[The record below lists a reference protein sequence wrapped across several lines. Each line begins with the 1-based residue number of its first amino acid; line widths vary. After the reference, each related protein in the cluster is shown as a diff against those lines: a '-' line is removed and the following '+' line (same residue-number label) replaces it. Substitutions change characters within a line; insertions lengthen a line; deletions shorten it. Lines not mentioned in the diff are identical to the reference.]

1 MTAREVLIITGMS
14 GAGRSTVANAL
25 EDLGYYVVDNLPP
38 VMLRQLVD
46 VAPAASEQL
55 QRLAIVVDVRGGVLF
70 DDAMR
75 LIETLRTEMP
85 ITVVYLEASDATLVR
100 RFEAV
105 RRPHPLQGD
114 GTILDGIRT
123 ERARLSG
130 IRDVADVLL
139 DTSDINVHELTN
151 RVRDRFSSERDD
163 DVRLTV
169 LSFGFKYGTPPD
181 ADLIADMRFLPNPFW
196 QPELKAHTG
205 LDEAVRDYVLAQEGA
220 AEFADAYLAML
231 EPILAGYA
239 RENKRYAVL
248 GIGCTGG
255 KHRSVAMSEHL
266 AARLADRGVSVS
278 VQHRDLGR
286 E

>member
-46 VAPAASEQL
+46 VVPTANEQL

-70 DDAMR
+70 DDAMN

-100 RFEAV
+100 RFEQV

-123 ERARLSG
+123 ERTRLSG
-130 IRDVADVLL
+130 IRDLADVLL

-151 RVRDRFSSERDD
+151 RVRDRFSRERDD
-163 DVRLTV
+163 QVRLTV

-266 AARLADRGVSVS
+266 AARLAESGASVT